1 MQGRALFSSS
11 LLWGYHAMQD
21 ELSQIAH
28 LFLSGGDSSG
38 AKITVRALVAEHL
51 PDPAASSKRIAAHF
65 ARQLGSAALL
75 QFENG
80 GALLRLF
87 STSQIGPK
95 RRSDG
100 SSAADAND
108 LSRAVSDLPE
118 RTSLLLVVLDL
129 TSELLAQCPQI
140 SVVTC
145 PESKIVVDAYSQ
157 LKRLAPSSG
166 QALGLTMV
174 DCLSV
179 VQGQGLA
186 ERLCQAAKEFLG
198 LILRLD
204 AVVLRSSRL
213 RESKLARATSIDQYT
228 LAQSIDSLR
237 RA

>member
-1 MQGRALFSSS
+1 
-11 LLWGYHAMQD
+11 MQD

-38 AKITVRALVAEHL
+38 SKMTVRGLLAEHL
-51 PDPAASSKRIAAHF
+51 PDPAAASKRIAAHF

-75 QFENG
+75 EFENG

-87 STSQIGPK
+87 STAQIGPK
-95 RRSDG
+95 RRSGG
-100 SSAADAND
+100 SRPADAND
-108 LSRAVSDLPE
+108 LCQVMSDLPK
-118 RTSLLLVVLDL
+118 RTSLLLVLDPA
-129 TSELLAQCPQI
+129 SELLAQCSQI

-157 LKRLAPSSG
+157 LKHLAPSRAG
-166 QALGLTMV
+166 ALGLTMV

-186 ERLCQAAKEFLG
+186 ERLRQAAKEFLG

-204 AVVLRSSRL
+204 AVVVQSSRL
-213 RESKLARATSIDQYT
+213 RESKLARTTSIDQCT

-237 RA
+237 GA

>member
-1 MQGRALFSSS
+1 
-11 LLWGYHAMQD
+11 MQD
-21 ELSQIAH
+21 ELSRIAH
-28 LFLSGGDSSG
+28 LFLSSADSP
-38 AKITVRALVAEHL
+38 AEQITVRALLAEHL
-51 PDPAASSKRIAAHF
+51 PDPAASIQRIAAHF

-75 QFENG
+75 QFDNR
-80 GALLRLF
+80 GARLRLF
-87 STSQIGPK
+87 STAQIGPK
-95 RRSDG
+95 RRS
-100 SSAADAND
+100 SPSPAAHVND
-108 LSRAVSDLPE
+108 LSRAVADLPK
-118 RTSLLLVVLDL
+118 RTSLLLLDL
-129 TSELLAQCPQI
+129 DLNSKLLAQCPQI

-213 RESKLARATSIDQYT
+213 RESKLARAISIDQGT

-237 RA
+237 GA